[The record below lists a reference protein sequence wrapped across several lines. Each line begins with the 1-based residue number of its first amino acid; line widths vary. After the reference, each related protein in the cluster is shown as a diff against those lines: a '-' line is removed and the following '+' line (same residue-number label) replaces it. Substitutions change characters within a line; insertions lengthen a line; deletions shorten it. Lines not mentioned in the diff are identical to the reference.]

1 MQSKTFK
8 LIVVGCMALVL
19 ASCNTTHEGSGTQ
32 HHGPQIDEE
41 LMNGEQ
47 STFSIALSTEG
58 CDETS
63 SFTSQFSIAEDSI
76 KDLRIIQANSIP
88 THKTGRFP
96 NQGNPNTIRPIEKTY
111 RIDLTPEKSG
121 RTTEA
126 KGMSVGILLNGV
138 EVDPFT
144 NEFFV
149 GSAGVNRGWNL
160 TALTSSINLGTDCNN
175 AHVQPSGKYHYHG
188 TPNAYLDE
196 LGADGTSMILVGY
209 AADGFPMYYKY
220 GLNDDGELIEIE
232 SGYRIKVGERPG
244 DGKSAPGGTYNGT
257 YFQDYEYVK
266 GVSLLDE
273 CNGRFGPTPNN
284 PDGEYYYVVTDNFP
298 SSPLCL
304 MGTPSEDFMIRAGG
318 PAIGGDDRP
327 NRPNAGGP
335 GGGHPDPRQIMQHL
349 DTNHDGRISKSEA
362 KGPLS
367 NDFDRV
373 DSNGDGFITPDELS
387 AMGPPQGRR
396 P

>member
-244 DGKSAPGGTYNGT
+244 DGKSAPGGQC
-257 YFQDYEYVK
+257 F
-266 GVSLLDE
+266 
-273 CNGRFGPTPNN
+273 
-284 PDGEYYYVVTDNFP
+284 
-298 SSPLCL
+298 
-304 MGTPSEDFMIRAGG
+304 
-318 PAIGGDDRP
+318 
-327 NRPNAGGP
+327 
-335 GGGHPDPRQIMQHL
+335 
-349 DTNHDGRISKSEA
+349 
-362 KGPLS
+362 
-367 NDFDRV
+367 FD
-373 DSNGDGFITPDELS
+373 I
-387 AMGPPQGRR
+387 
-396 P
+396 